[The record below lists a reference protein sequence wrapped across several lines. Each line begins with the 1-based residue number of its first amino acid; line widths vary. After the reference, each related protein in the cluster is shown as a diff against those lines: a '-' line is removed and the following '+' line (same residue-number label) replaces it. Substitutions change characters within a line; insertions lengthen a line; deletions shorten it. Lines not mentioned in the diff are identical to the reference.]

1 MPYITQEARKKL
13 EDNGNKPENLGELNY
28 VITLLIKD
36 YLDKQGRR
44 YMHYAGVIGVLET
57 IILEL
62 YRRAVAPYEDQKIS
76 ENGDVY

>member
-1 MPYITQEARKKL
+1 MPYIIQKARQELADGCKP
-13 EDNGNKPENLGELNY
+13 DNLSELNY
-28 VITLLIKD
+28 AITLLVKD
-36 YLDKQGRR
+36 YLDRQGHR

-62 YRRAVAPYEDQKIS
+62 YRRVVAPYEDEKKE